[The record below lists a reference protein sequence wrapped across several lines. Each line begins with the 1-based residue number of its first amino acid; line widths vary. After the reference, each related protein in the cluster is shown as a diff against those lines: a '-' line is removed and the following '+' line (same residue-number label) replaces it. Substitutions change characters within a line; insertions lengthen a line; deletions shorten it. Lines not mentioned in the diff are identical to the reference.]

1 VVEFPSWNKP
11 GLVNRDIKGLVDINW
26 VTLWIPQVIANVATS
41 PEYSGIGTAK
51 RLINYIPSL
60 VMLTTL
66 K

>member
-26 VTLWIPQVIANVATS
+26 VTLWIPRVIANVATS

-51 RLINYIPSL
+51 RLIN
-60 VMLTTL
+60 
-66 K
+66 